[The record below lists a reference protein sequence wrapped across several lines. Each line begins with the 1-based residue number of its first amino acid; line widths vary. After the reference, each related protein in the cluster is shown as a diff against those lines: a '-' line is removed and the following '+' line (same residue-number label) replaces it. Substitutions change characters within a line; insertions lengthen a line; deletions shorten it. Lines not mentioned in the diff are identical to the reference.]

1 MIKKVIRNLSFFAC
15 VALMTACGGN
25 SDKLENNSAE
35 ITAEGVEGKTSEAIK
50 IVDSSCKLNMSVEG
64 EDGNKQNFTVKVKLS
79 VNEILPGFEDADIDD
94 ISLGWGPKLKILDA
108 NGGELTELELGT
120 DVLDSSTKDEFKK
133 LLKSEPGTE
142 KEFTFSDSMGNKERA
157 AKIIKEAKSF
167 KLVNADF
174 SINDNSSS
182 SSSSS
187 SATSSSDVEDEL
199 KANGWT
205 VNSKGEIV
213 DAAGKVIKTYK
224 EAVEAY
230 GEFYEGA
237 MKDLGVDVASVAKLY
252 GSAAELAIKAATMDE
267 DELNDAIDEAADKA
281 MKNVES
287 ALDEIDW

>member
-25 SDKLENNSAE
+25 SDKLENSSAE

-252 GSAAELAIKAATMDE
+252 GSAAELALKAATMDE